1 MELDLEEFK
10 DRWQLTPEQLRRTKL
25 SSEDLDISQKVL
37 LDFEDKFIE
46 YISDWSL
53 DDAFFLYEDD
63 EDYILRFYQFSKG
76 LTKCFIIIS
85 TKPEIEASSSN
96 MDSRLLAQISNILLN
111 WIVDCVKD
119 IRK

>member
-1 MELDLEEFK
+1 MSLSPAKTAKGDSGFS
-10 DRWQLTPEQLRRTKL
+10 LTG
-25 SSEDLDISQKVL
+25 
-37 LDFEDKFIE
+37 
-46 YISDWSL
+46 SL